1 MSPTGSA
8 TGTACP
14 SCGGNEWGASRGAAG
29 PRERRPQ
36 NAGQVAQSGIHATAF
51 VVDRAPSLRT
61 WSSQPPSSA
70 SIAED
75 PFGSRPPAPPEDH
88 VATEPFGLGSPSVQI
103 LPFDSAVVGAP
114 AEFVGEQQEH
124 PVGQPFATLE
134 ELEATLHIDLSGIL
148 DTACLDAPG
157 DRRTNADDL
166 GKVR

>member
-1 MSPTGSA
+1 MFSA
-8 TGTACP
+8 CK
-14 SCGGNEWGASRGAAG
+14 
-29 PRERRPQ
+29 
-36 NAGQVAQSGIHATAF
+36 
-51 VVDRAPSLRT
+51 
-61 WSSQPPSSA
+61 
-70 SIAED
+70 AED

-166 GKVR
+166 SKVR